1 MRRLLAEFWWAFL
14 LRGILAI
21 IFGAAAIIWPGK
33 TLELLIF
40 IIGVYFFADG
50 IVIIFTAFGNKEEW
64 WMLLIEGIISMLF
77 GIVIFFLPGVTTLIL
92 LYLIAMWALF
102 TGIFELITI
111 FRLPRGHSGFYSL
124 LIMGVLSVLLAILL
138 IAFPGEGAM
147 AAIWLIGIYAILFGI
162 STLIFGLKLRS
173 WIEPSE
179 VTGQQ
184 SGI

>member
-14 LRGILAI
+14 LRGILAVI
-21 IFGAAAIIWPGK
+21 LGVAAIMWPGK

-40 IIGVYFFADG
+40 IMGVYFFADG

-77 GIVIFFLPGVTTLIL
+77 GVVIFFLPGVTTLIL

-124 LIMGVLSVLLAILL
+124 AIMGVLSILLAILL
-138 IAFPGEGAM
+138 IAFPGEGAL
-147 AAIWLIGIYAILFGI
+147 AAIWLIGIYAVLFGI
-162 STLIFGLKLRS
+162 STVIFGLKLRS

-179 VTGQQ
+179 VTEQHL
-184 SGI
+184 

>member
-1 MRRLLAEFWWAFL
+1 MRRLLGDFWWAFV
-14 LRGILAI
+14 LRGILAVL
-21 IFGAAAIIWPGK
+21 FGIAAIIWPGK

-40 IIGVYFFADG
+40 IIGIYFFADG

-77 GIVIFFLPGVTTLIL
+77 GIVIFFLPGITALIL

-111 FRLPRGHSGFYSL
+111 FRLPKGHSGFYSL
-124 LIMGVLSVLLAILL
+124 VIMGVLSIILAILL
-138 IAFPGEGAM
+138 IAFPGEGAL

-162 STLIFGLKLRS
+162 STVIFGFKLRS
-173 WIEPSE
+173 WSEPAE
-179 VTGQQ
+179 VTGQL
-184 SGI
+184 

>member
-14 LRGILAI
+14 LRGILAV
-21 IFGAAAIIWPGK
+21 IFGMAAIIWPGK

-77 GIVIFFLPGVTTLIL
+77 GIVIFFLPGVTALIL

-124 LIMGVLSVLLAILL
+124 VIMGVLSILLAILL
-138 IAFPGEGAM
+138 IAFPGEGAL
-147 AAIWLIGIYAILFGI
+147 AAIWLIGAYAILFGV
-162 STLIFGLKLRS
+162 STVIFGLKLRS
-173 WIEPSE
+173 WAEPSE
-179 VTGQQ
+179 ATERHL
-184 SGI
+184 

>member
-14 LRGILAI
+14 LRGILAV
-21 IFGAAAIIWPGK
+21 IFGVAAIIWPGK

-77 GIVIFFLPGVTTLIL
+77 GVVIFFLPGITALIL

-124 LIMGVLSVLLAILL
+124 VIMGVLSILLAILL
-138 IAFPGEGAM
+138 IAFPGEGAL

-162 STLIFGLKLRS
+162 STVIFGLKLRS
-173 WIEPSE
+173 WTEPSE
-179 VTGQQ
+179 VTAQQ
-184 SGI
+184 L